1 VTHIQV
7 GTLLLESTQE
17 PDVELFFFRSKAMKK
32 KVENIGSHSLGRQ
45 VDFFLKVDK

>member
-17 PDVELFFFRSKAMKK
+17 LNVEVIFLRSKAMKK
-32 KVENIGSHSLGRQ
+32 KVKNIGSHSLVGKLM
-45 VDFFLKVDK
+45 FFEVDK